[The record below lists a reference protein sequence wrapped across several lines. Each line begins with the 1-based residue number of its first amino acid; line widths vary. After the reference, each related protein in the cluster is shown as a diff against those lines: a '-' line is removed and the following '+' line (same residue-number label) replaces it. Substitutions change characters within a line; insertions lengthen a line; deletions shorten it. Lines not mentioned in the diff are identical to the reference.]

1 MPVSHEGRETNGPL
15 IYIDHSDI
23 RPRKVAELTRAVS
36 ALVEFVE
43 EREPQLL
50 SYAFHIDPENS
61 TMTVVAVHPDHA
73 SLQLHLEI
81 GGPEFRKVGEFI
93 ELRRIEV
100 YGDPGPLREALNQK
114 ARMLGRGAQ
123 VVVRDRSAGF
133 TRLLAADASGPPSV
147 R

>member
-1 MPVSHEGRETNGPL
+1 
-15 IYIDHSDI
+15 
-23 RPRKVAELTRAVS
+23 
-36 ALVEFVE
+36 LVKFVE

-50 SYAFHIDPENS
+50 SYAYHIDPDTS
-61 TMTVVAVHPDHA
+61 TMTVVAVHPDRA
-73 SLQLHLEI
+73 SLQLHLEV

-123 VVVRDRSAGF
+123 VVVRDRTAGF
-133 TRLLAADASGPPSV
+133 ARLIATDADGHSSA